1 MSLKRMSSTT
11 LFQKDKIN
19 FTIHKLGFTAS
30 VESYQI
36 SVAFDDRMDQ
46 LVAKIKE
53 NLGRGEF
60 AVFELYLCNNTTLL
74 QEPHLFLGKP
84 LLEDEGFAMKV
95 EYSEYQAVQETFD
108 PLPYFNRS
116 GNNHIAV
123 EFDMPIKKCSEVSF
137 IYMSQLMRFLGI
149 QTINQSHFKF

>member
-1 MSLKRMSSTT
+1 MSLKRTMPATT
-11 LFQKDKIN
+11 LFQEDKIK

-53 NLGRGEF
+53 NLGGGKF

-95 EYSEYQAVQETFD
+95 EYSADQTVQETFD
-108 PLPYFNRS
+108 PLSFFNRS

-123 EFDMPIKKCSEVSF
+123 EFYYDMPGYQEMYAAKLTPV
-137 IYMSQLMRFLGI
+137 QRVRRF
-149 QTINQSHFKF
+149 NK